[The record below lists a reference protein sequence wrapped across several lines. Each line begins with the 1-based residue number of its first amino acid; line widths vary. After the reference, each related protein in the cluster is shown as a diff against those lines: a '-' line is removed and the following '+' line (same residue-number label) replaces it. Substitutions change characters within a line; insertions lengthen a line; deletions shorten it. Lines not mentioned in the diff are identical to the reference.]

1 MITDIHDAITSLS
14 AHGKE
19 LPVGLTQQMRD
30 EIDSLVRQGGGGDG
44 APYSS
49 TLRGMGIAA
58 AGEQHMARR
67 CLWGSCDAHSR

>member
-30 EIDSLVRQGGGGDG
+30 DIDSLVRRGGRRLEGEGG
-44 APYSS
+44 
-49 TLRGMGIAA
+49 
-58 AGEQHMARR
+58 
-67 CLWGSCDAHSR
+67 CVSCRL